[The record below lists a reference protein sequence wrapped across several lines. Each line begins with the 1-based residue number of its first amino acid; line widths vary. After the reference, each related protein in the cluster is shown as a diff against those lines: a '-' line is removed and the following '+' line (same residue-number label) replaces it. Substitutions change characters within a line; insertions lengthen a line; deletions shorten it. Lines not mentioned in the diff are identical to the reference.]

1 MKVSK
6 TTNAHRLMSNTAWNV
21 FTLVANA
28 VFAFLLIRFFLRHL
42 GQARFGLWV
51 LVGSLFRYRGI
62 FSMGLNTAVNRY
74 VPMYLAAGD
83 HTALRQA
90 LGTALRFYLCMAA
103 LCMAATAV
111 LYSYIGH
118 WFAIDQALVSQAQS
132 LVAVVGLGFTF
143 ILPLQL
149 ATAVLSGMQ
158 RYDLVNGTV
167 LAALVLRTGLLVVML
182 RAGFGLLCMGVIF
195 AGSEVLVRVIH
206 WKLATRQLPDLTW
219 LGRGGHFTFLREM
232 LAYGTHSFLY
242 ATGAVIMLKASDLI
256 IGVSP
261 LGMPGVT
268 QFSIAAAAVMLLT
281 QLVQAF
287 TKAVMPAVSDLKTRG
302 DQARLREVTFLAQ
315 KYTLLLLIPAVGFLV
330 LLGRRFLGIWVGD
343 QIGDPVVL
351 QNMGAVLVL
360 LALGHGIRLAQH
372 SNYLV
377 LVGCGTHRIFGWLT
391 AGTALLVVILTIL
404 ALWWGQGGLI
414 SVGWANCL
422 PLVLI
427 SGLVLPVYFHHK
439 MKIHWSDRWQQV
451 WKPVLLG
458 SWPGLAVLGLWAHFA
473 PPDNWSQLLVGLA
486 LVAVAAVGGGLML
499 GCSVQERRRIP
510 VPW

>member
-1 MKVSK
+1 MKASK

-21 FTLVANA
+21 LTLVANA
-28 VFAFLLIRFFLRHL
+28 VLAFLLIRFFLRHL

-62 FSMGLNTAVNRY
+62 FSMGLNTAINRY
-74 VPMYLAAGD
+74 VPMYLAAND
-83 HTALRQA
+83 HPALRQA
-90 LGTALRFYLCMAA
+90 LGTTLRFYLCMAA
-103 LCMAATAV
+103 LCLAATAV

-118 WFAIDQALVSQAQS
+118 WFAIDEGLVSQAQA
-132 LVAVVGLGFTF
+132 LTVVVGVGFAS

-149 ATAVLSGMQ
+149 ATAVLSGVQ

-167 LAALVLRTGLLVVML
+167 LAALVMRTGLLVVLL
-182 RAGFGLLCMGVIF
+182 RAGYGLLCMGVIF

-219 LGRGGHFTFLREM
+219 RGRGANFTFLGEM
-232 LAYGTHSFLY
+232 LAYGTNSFLY
-242 ATGAVIMLKASDLI
+242 ATGAIIMLKASDLI
-256 IGVSP
+256 IGASP

-287 TKAVMPAVSDLKTRG
+287 TKAVMPAVSDLQTRG
-302 DQARLREVTFLAQ
+302 DRARLREVTFLAQ
-315 KYTLLLLIPAVGFLV
+315 KYTLLLLIPAVGFFV
-330 LLGRRFLGIWVGD
+330 MLGRRFLGIWVGD
-343 QIGDPVVL
+343 QIGDPIAL
-351 QNMGAVLVL
+351 HNMGTVLVL
-360 LALGHGIRLAQH
+360 LALGHGFRLAQH

-391 AGTALLVVILTIL
+391 AGTAVLVVILTIL

-414 SVGWANCL
+414 SVAWANFL

-427 SGLVLPVYFHHK
+427 SGLVLPVYFHRK
-439 MKIHWSDRWQQV
+439 MKIRWSDSWQQV
-451 WKPVLLG
+451 LKPALLG
-458 SWPGLAVLGLWAHFA
+458 SWPGLVVLSLWTHFF
-473 PPDNWSQLLVGLA
+473 PPNNWSQLLLGLS
-486 LVAVAAVGGGLML
+486 LVAGVAAGGGLML
-499 GCSVQERRRIP
+499 GCSAQERQRIP
-510 VPW
+510 VRW